1 MTVKMMDAKE
11 LGIILVWEKAG
22 PEGVM
27 LFEGTATTRAIA
39 SEFPSQRLTKR
50 EVLAKQ
56 SRKMLHIK
64 DWN

>member
-1 MTVKMMDAKE
+1 M
-11 LGIILVWEKAG
+11 GKAD

-27 LFEGTATTRAIA
+27 LFEGTATRAIA

-50 EVLAKQ
+50 EVLAKR
-56 SRKMLHIK
+56 SRKILHIK

>member
-1 MTVKMMDAKE
+1 MSFGEEHSTKVGTHDCEDGCQGTRNNSCM
-11 LGIILVWEKAG
+11 GKAG

-50 EVLAKQ
+50 EVLAK
-56 SRKMLHIK
+56 
-64 DWN
+64 

>member
-1 MTVKMMDAKE
+1 M
-11 LGIILVWEKAG
+11 GKAG

-27 LFEGTATTRAIA
+27 LFEGTATTRAIP

-56 SRKMLHIK
+56 SIKILHIK
-64 DWN
+64 DWNS